1 MSYNL
6 GSNRVR
12 NFKLI
17 LKLLAQLLPEL
28 YSTPSN
34 YYYIKLHNTKNWSHH
49 NNNNHYHGYHHNTSN
64 DDDDDDNNNNSDS
77 DSDSNNNNNDD
88 YHDDYKD
95 LYSAISVGSMVLYKW
110 IFQTEN

>member
-1 MSYNL
+1 MSYNS

-34 YYYIKLHNTKNWSHH
+34 YCYIKLHNTKNWSH

-64 DDDDDDNNNNSDS
+64 DDDDDDDDNNSDS
-77 DSDSNNNNNDD
+77 DSNNNNDD
-88 YHDDYKD
+88 YHDDNKD

-110 IFQTEN
+110 IFQMEN